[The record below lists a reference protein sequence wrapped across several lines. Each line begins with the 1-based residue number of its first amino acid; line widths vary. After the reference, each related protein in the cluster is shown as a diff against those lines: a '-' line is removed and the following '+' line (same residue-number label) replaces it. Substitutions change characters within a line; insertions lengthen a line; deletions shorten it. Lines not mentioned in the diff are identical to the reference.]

1 MSSEELQ
8 IGDVQKNVIGG
19 SIRGDGNIFG
29 ESVKVVNNTIQLQLD
44 DEGKERLAKLLSIKT
59 DVSPQYGE
67 SAEVAST
74 AEVSRMKEDL
84 GKLISMVDHLQK
96 KGEIAAELSS
106 GTLNISQGEM
116 LLKKAILLKTE
127 AELMLLDQVEVNK
140 INTDLASKYQAS
152 EIEVDLSVLM
162 SGVDEE
168 SYLNKMQESLKLLRE
183 ANKRDPYNVEILL
196 HLAQVVGQ
204 LEPDQPAKERK
215 ILGKALNLLRHPKND
230 SEWFL
235 KAEATFLMATAGDET
250 HPDLLEDAREIF
262 ERINRRDWVRQCD
275 DLLDSFGEKMNDSFI
290 ESPSTQP
297 LPHSES
303 QQTLEFHPV
312 GRWHVEA
319 NDGTVIDIHFLP
331 NGVVQG
337 TQKNAMTWQNFS
349 FNGQWAYVPYNRML
363 QIQGLTN
370 FGYPFVQV
378 ITIQQKT
385 GEKFT
390 GFDVN
395 GYYYEFQRV

>member
-1 MSSEELQ
+1 MSSEELR
-8 IGDVQKNVIGG
+8 IGDVQKNVIGA
-19 SIRGDGNIFG
+19 SIRGDSNIFG
-29 ESVKVVNNTIQLQLD
+29 ERVKVVNNTIQLQLD
-44 DEGKERLAKLLSIKT
+44 EEGKERLSRLLSIKT

-67 SAEVAST
+67 STKIAST
-74 AEVSRMKEDL
+74 AEVIRLKDDL
-84 GKLISMVDHLQK
+84 GKLIDIVDHLQK
-96 KGEIAAELSS
+96 KGEKADELSS
-106 GTLNISQGEM
+106 GTLKISQGEM
-116 LLKKAILLKTE
+116 LLKKAVLLKTE
-127 AELMLLDQVEVNK
+127 AEQMLLDQVEGNK
-140 INTDLASKYQAS
+140 LTTDPAYHYQAS
-152 EIEVDLSVLM
+152 EIDIDLSAMM

-168 SYLNKMQESLKLLRE
+168 SYRNKMKESLKLLRE
-183 ANKRDPYNVEILL
+183 ANKLDPYNVEVLL

-215 ILGKALNLLRHPKND
+215 ILGKALNLLKHPTND

-262 ERINRRDWVRQCD
+262 ERINRREWVRQCN

-290 ESPSTQP
+290 EPPQNQA
-297 LPHSES
+297 LPQSYG

-312 GRWHVEA
+312 GRWHVEV
-319 NDGTVIDIHFLP
+319 NDGTGIDVHFLP

-337 TQKNAMTWQNFS
+337 TQQNAMTWQNFT

-363 QIQGLTN
+363 QMQGFTN

-378 ITIQQKT
+378 ITIQQKQ
-385 GEKFT
+385 GEEFT

-395 GYYYEFQRV
+395 GYYYKFQRV